1 MRGMEELPFPQLL
14 AAMGSARISG
24 MLAFA
29 VCLIC
34 HQALLFA
41 IGRWT
46 IELDGWRALFTTLA
60 GVAGLSI
67 GSVTLPPLAAPL
79 LAMVAAFITMRYVYE
94 MEAWQQG
101 VMAAAWYLVPLG
113 SLFLA
118 GALFSSP
125 EPPPARPVDR
135 ERALEALRRSTEKT
149 AEEAPAKDPVGP
161 PKASEAKPPG
171 GP

>member
-1 MRGMEELPFPQLL
+1 MEEFVHPELL
-14 AAMGSARISG
+14 ALMGSARVSG

-46 IELDGWRALFTTLA
+46 IELDGWRALLTTMA

-79 LAMVAAFITMRYVYE
+79 FAMIAAFITMRYVYE

-113 SLFLA
+113 ALFLA

-125 EPPPARPVDR
+125 EPEPPARTMSKEEV
-135 ERALEALRRSTEKT
+135 LEALKT
-149 AEEAPAKDPVGP
+149 PAKKPGKEAPPRKEELSSP
-161 PKASEAKPPG
+161 PKVPEAKPG
-171 GP
+171 EGP

>member
-1 MRGMEELPFPQLL
+1 MEEFALPQLL
-14 AAMGSARISG
+14 AATGSARISG

-46 IELDGWRALFTTLA
+46 IELDGWRAVFTTMA

-79 LAMVAAFITMRYVYE
+79 LAMIAAFITMRYVYE

-113 SLFLA
+113 ALFLA
-118 GALFSSP
+118 GAFFSSP
-125 EPPPARPVDR
+125 EAEPPPRVGR
-135 ERALEALRRSTEKT
+135 EKTLEAVRKIAEKEDKET
-149 AEEAPAKDPVGP
+149 PAKEASGP
-161 PKASEAKPPG
+161 SRETEVKPPSD
-171 GP
+171 P

>member
-1 MRGMEELPFPQLL
+1 MEDLPQLL
-14 AAMGSARISG
+14 AATGSARISG
-24 MLAFA
+24 MVAFV
-29 VCLIC
+29 VCFVC

-67 GSVTLPPLAAPL
+67 GSVTLPPVAAPL
-79 LAMVAAFITMRYVYE
+79 LAMIAAFITMRYVYE

-101 VMAAAWYLVPLG
+101 VTAAAWYLGPLG
-113 SLFLA
+113 ALFLA

-125 EPPPARPVDR
+125 EPPPPARVMTK
-135 ERALEALRRSTEKT
+135 EEVLKALKMPAKKPG
-149 AEEAPAKDPVGP
+149 EEAPVEKEAVGP
-161 PKASEAKPPG
+161 PKTR
-171 GP
+171 